1 MNKRYII
8 IEGGIGAGKT
18 TLLNILQQRY
28 YPDARFI
35 YEYIEEDSGK
45 KLLKNFLERKTSVV
59 TFQYYIANYWLHK
72 LEEASSSNL
81 IFMERGPL
89 AGIAFCK
96 EDDFNSRQHY
106 NDFVSFLKFIMK
118 ENGINKLKFISI
130 NSNESINNV
139 INIINASNDNL
150 VLFITA
156 SSKLLRERVIKRGRE
171 GEVEGYNSE
180 FLIENANK
188 LSNIYLHPNEII
200 KDLIN

>member
-18 TLLNILQQRY
+18 TLLNMLQQRY
-28 YPDARFI
+28 YPDAKFI
-35 YEYIEEDSGK
+35 YEYIETDTGK
-45 KLLKNFLERKTSVV
+45 KMLKNFLERKISVV

-106 NDFVSFLKFIMK
+106 NDFISFLKFIMEK
-118 ENGINKLKFISI
+118 NEIGKIKFVCINPNEN
-130 NSNESINNV
+130 INNV
-139 INIINASNDNL
+139 LNIINESNDNI
-150 VLFITA
+150 VLFIAA

>member
-28 YPDARFI
+28 YTDAKFI
-35 YEYIEEDSGK
+35 YEYIESEIGK
-45 KLLKNFLERKTSVV
+45 KMLKNFLEGKISVI

-81 IFMERGPL
+81 IFLERGPL

-96 EDDFNSRQHY
+96 EDDFASNQHY
-106 NDFVSFLKFIMK
+106 NNFISFLKFIMK
-118 ENGINKLKFISI
+118 ENGINKLKFICI
-130 NSNESINNV
+130 NPNENINNV
-139 INIINASNDNL
+139 LNIINASNDNI

-171 GEVEGYNSE
+171 GEAEGYSSD

>member
-28 YPDARFI
+28 YPDSRFI
-35 YEYIEEDSGK
+35 YEYIEEDTGK
-45 KLLKNFLERKTSVV
+45 KMLKNFLERKITSI
-59 TFQYYIANYWLHK
+59 TFQYYIANYWLNK
-72 LEEASSSNL
+72 LKENSSSNL
-81 IFMERGPL
+81 TFLERGPL

-96 EDDFNSRQHY
+96 ENDFNSKQYY
-106 NDFVSFLKFIMK
+106 NDFISFLKFIMI
-118 ENGINKLKFISI
+118 ENEITKLKFICI

-139 INIINASNDNL
+139 LNIINSTNDNL
-150 VLFITA
+150 VLFIAA

-171 GEVEGYNSE
+171 GEVEGYNTE

>member
-18 TLLNILQQRY
+18 TLLNMLQQRY
-28 YPDARFI
+28 YPDAKFI
-35 YEYIEEDSGK
+35 YEYIETDTGK
-45 KLLKNFLERKTSVV
+45 KMLKNFLERKISVV

-106 NDFVSFLKFIMK
+106 NDFISFLKFIMEK
-118 ENGINKLKFISI
+118 NEIGKIKFVCINPNEN
-130 NSNESINNV
+130 INNV
-139 INIINASNDNL
+139 LNIINGSNDNI
-150 VLFITA
+150 VLFIAA
-156 SSKLLRERVIKRGRE
+156 SPKLLRERVIKRGRE

>member
-18 TLLNILQQRY
+18 TLLNMLQQRY
-28 YPDARFI
+28 YPGAKFI
-35 YEYIEEDSGK
+35 YEYIEKDTGK
-45 KLLKNFLERKTSVV
+45 KMLKNFLERKISVV

-96 EDDFNSRQHY
+96 EDDFISRQHY
-106 NDFVSFLKFIMK
+106 NDFISFLKFIMEK
-118 ENGINKLKFISI
+118 NEIEKIKFVCINPNEN
-130 NSNESINNV
+130 INNV
-139 INIINASNDNL
+139 LNIINGSNDNI
-150 VLFITA
+150 VLFIAA

>member
-1 MNKRYII
+1 MIKRYII

-28 YPDARFI
+28 YLDAKFI
-35 YEYIEEDSGK
+35 YEYIEEDTGK
-45 KLLKNFLERKTSVV
+45 KMLKNFLERKTSVV
-59 TFQYYIANYWLHK
+59 AFQYYIANYWLHK

-89 AGIAFCK
+89 AGLAFCK
-96 EDDFNSRQHY
+96 EE
-106 NDFVSFLKFIMK
+106 DFVSKQQYDDFIYFLKFIMK
-118 ENGINKLKFISI
+118 KNQIGKLKFVCI
-130 NSNESINNV
+130 NPNENINNV
-139 INIINASNDNL
+139 LNIINGSADNI
-150 VLFITA
+150 VLFIAA

-171 GEVEGYNSE
+171 GEVEEYSSD

>member
-28 YPDARFI
+28 YTDARFI
-35 YEYIEEDSGK
+35 YEYIEEDTGK
-45 KLLKNFLERKTSVV
+45 KMLKNFLERKISAV
-59 TFQYYIANYWLHK
+59 TFQYYIANYWLNK
-72 LEEASSSNL
+72 LKENASNNL
-81 IFMERGPL
+81 TFLERGPL

-96 EDDFNSRQHY
+96 ENDFGSKQHYDDFIN
-106 NDFVSFLKFIMK
+106 FLKFIMK
-118 ENGINKLKFISI
+118 KNQIEKLKFVCI
-130 NSNESINNV
+130 NPNENINNV
-139 INIINASNDNL
+139 LNIINGSNDNI
-150 VLFITA
+150 VLFIAA

-171 GEVEGYNSE
+171 GEVEGYSSG

>member
-18 TLLNILQQRY
+18 TLLNMLQQRY
-28 YPDARFI
+28 YPGAKFI
-35 YEYIEEDSGK
+35 YEYIETDTGK
-45 KLLKNFLERKTSVV
+45 KMLKNFLERKISVV

-96 EDDFNSRQHY
+96 EDDFISRQHY
-106 NDFVSFLKFIMK
+106 NDFISFLKFIMEK
-118 ENGINKLKFISI
+118 NEIEKIKFVCINPNEN
-130 NSNESINNV
+130 INNV
-139 INIINASNDNL
+139 LNIINGSNDNI
-150 VLFITA
+150 VLFIAA

>member
-28 YPDARFI
+28 FPDARFI
-35 YEYIEEDSGK
+35 YEYIEEDTGK
-45 KLLKNFLERKTSVV
+45 KMLKNFLERKTSVV

-96 EDDFNSRQHY
+96 EDDFVSKQQY
-106 NDFVSFLKFIMK
+106 EDFISFLKFIMK
-118 ENGINKLKFISI
+118 KNEIGKLKFVCI
-130 NSNESINNV
+130 NPNENINNV
-139 INIINASNDNL
+139 LNIINGSNDNI
-150 VLFITA
+150 VLFIAA

-171 GEVEGYNSE
+171 GEAEGYSSD